1 MYLQGKKIAV
11 LGVGREGVALAEYF
25 KLHNIKADFFDENL
39 ESDTSEI
46 EKLGF
51 AVTSKIDAFDNLDNY
66 DIVFRSPGISPNH
79 PKLKSITGRLTSLTE
94 LFICLWP
101 GKTVGVTGTKGKG
114 TTASII
120 KSILDE
126 ASKDAVL
133 VGNIGHVNLVEI
145 DQHNN
150 KSFAVMELSS
160 FQLMGLGASPDI
172 AVALDISIEHLDY
185 HKTINE
191 YHNAKLEISRHQQP
205 EDWLVVTAKNPLL
218 GKFKNTSKSN
228 IIEVFGESTLT
239 PTGNSVWWKNG
250 SLCTN
255 VKRQDVCIDLT
266 NIKLV
271 GEHNKINIAAATA
284 VGIIV
289 GIKSDTIKKAIE
301 EFQPLSQ
308 RLENIGIFG
317 GVKFIND
324 SASTNPPA
332 TEAAID
338 AFSEPEIVILGG
350 KNKGLDYEDLVDKI
364 ASKSNVKKLIVFGA
378 LSDEIE
384 VVCGRINFDN
394 IIIVETLEDAIRET
408 KEIAMRGDVVIFS
421 PGAAS
426 FDQFK
431 NYNVRGQK
439 FNKLVYEYFNK

>member
-1 MYLQGKKIAV
+1 MHLQGKKIAV

-25 KLHNIKADFFDENL
+25 KLHNIKADFFDENP
-39 ESDTSEI
+39 ESEMSEI

-51 AVTSKIDAFDNLDNY
+51 AVTSKTGAFDNLNNY
-66 DIVFRSPGISPNH
+66 DIIFRSPGISPNH

-94 LFICLWP
+94 LFISLWP

-126 ASKDAVL
+126 AGKDAVL

-172 AVALDISIEHLDY
+172 AVVLDISVEHLDY

-191 YHNAKLEISRHQQP
+191 YHNAKLEISRHQQS
-205 EDWLVVTAKNPLL
+205 EDWLVVTAKNPLFS
-218 GKFKNTSKSN
+218 KYKNISKAN
-228 IIEVFGESTLT
+228 IIEVFGESIST
-239 PTGNSVWWKNG
+239 PTDNSVWWNNR

-255 VKRQDVCIDLT
+255 VNRLDFCIDLK
-266 NIKLV
+266 NSKLV
-271 GEHNKINIAAATA
+271 GEHNKINIAAAIA
-284 VGIIV
+284 VGIIT
-289 GIKSDTIKKAIE
+289 GIAPDVIEKAIE
-301 EFQPLSQ
+301 DFQPLPQ

-332 TEAAID
+332 AEAAID

-364 ASKSNVKKLIVFGA
+364 ASKRNLKKLIVFGDLA
-378 LSDEIE
+378 DEIE
-384 VVCGRINFDN
+384 TLCRRINYGN
-394 IIIVETLEDAIRET
+394 VIIVDTLENAIVET
-408 KEIAMRGDVVIFS
+408 KEIAARGDVVIFS

-439 FNKLVYEYFNK
+439 FKKLVYEYFNK